1 MLTHFV
7 PQSRHKLS
15 TSRTFVSLSVRVN
28 TETSYSN
35 TFRNTR
41 RYRKLEIINAFSR
54 FRCLRIALKIQDT
67 ARREGSLCEQED
79 ETGRGNGGWHQ
90 PFIDYHRRDRDDP
103 DDFAHCLLYL
113 CVPFAVLSI
122 GGRART
128 CPQYDAPWKQPKTLQ
143 PAVDHR
149 DERFQPA
156 HRDRARVTSTRI
168 SDNDDLIEIRLK

>member
-1 MLTHFV
+1 MLTHSV

-15 TSRTFVSLSVRVN
+15 TSRTFVSLSIRVN

-41 RYRKLEIINAFSR
+41 RYKKLDIINAFSH
-54 FRCLRIALKIQDT
+54 FRCLWIALEIQDT
-67 ARREGSLCEQED
+67 ARRKGSLYEQED

-90 PFIDYHRRDRDDP
+90 PFIDYHRSDRDDP

-128 CPQYDAPWKQPKTLQ
+128 CPQYDASWKQPKTFQ
-143 PAVDHR
+143 SPFNHR

-156 HRDRARVTSTRI
+156 HRDRARVTTTRL
-168 SDNDDLIEIRLK
+168 SGYCDLIEIRL